1 MARKNVFSQ
10 HTETYVDSNTGEVL
24 ECTDFKRGYIPIDN
38 TEHFYM
44 TFIEFLSPWYKLK
57 PESAKVLLMWM
68 CEHAEWDTGCVS
80 LTTIKRKEVC
90 DTLKLSPQTV
100 SNCITALKNAK
111 LIDGEKGE
119 YRINP
124 FLFWKG
130 TRDKIRELLKDATIE
145 ATFKIVPKSKVK
157 EQQVENGL
165 EPIEMKNFENE

>member
-1 MARKNVFSQ
+1 M
-10 HTETYVDSNTGEVL
+10 
-24 ECTDFKRGYIPIDN
+24 
-38 TEHFYM
+38 
-44 TFIEFLSPWYKLK
+44 
-57 PESAKVLLMWM
+57 
-68 CEHAEWDTGCVS
+68 
-80 LTTIKRKEVC
+80 
-90 DTLKLSPQTV
+90 SPQTV

-130 TRDKIRELLKDATIE
+130 TRDKRRELLKDATIE